1 MLYELA
7 HFIQNKLRP
16 VWSLVEVANSLLFQL
31 RYASLLKRI
40 PELISSYPGVVRVTK
55 DDVSSLAGFFASQPK
70 EAFDY
75 FTPHSFDAAELA
87 KLVGNHSRLM
97 FAVKD
102 EDGITG
108 YFFLRCF
115 FIGKCYLGKMVDS
128 GHQGQGIGQ
137 MICCCAIDIASALKM
152 KMYESIS
159 KENIASLYATQK
171 VLETRV
177 VKELENGVLYI
188 EDIRRKPICG

>member
-55 DDVSSLAGFFASQPK
+55 DDVASLAGFFASQPK

-102 EDGITG
+102 EDGLFLPAL
-108 YFFLRCF
+108 FFHRQMLPRQNGGQRAPGAGHRPDDLLLCNRYRLCF
-115 FIGKCYLGKMVDS
+115 
-128 GHQGQGIGQ
+128 
-137 MICCCAIDIASALKM
+137 
-152 KMYESIS
+152 
-159 KENIASLYATQK
+159 EN
-171 VLETRV
+171 
-177 VKELENGVLYI
+177 
-188 EDIRRKPICG
+188 EDV